1 MKRVILFLGS
11 ILWMMNLSA
20 QVIFSEYFTGIAN
33 NSLPA
38 NWQVSSNTD
47 VHTYN
52 RPLADC
58 ITDKGLQTPSV
69 GKTAPVRL
77 ILPDLTFDASNG
89 DISISFKVFVMDAN
103 LNCASAKDTFPCPT
117 FVTAYLIKSTYAGG
131 TNALPTGA
139 NVYSQQSYRIRV
151 ANGNNTIIFH
161 QPSIPDGGTY
171 KIYLDFKTADNTNC
185 TSSGTKFVFDDFVVE
200 KSSCTTDCPPVAN
213 DDYFDGSRQQF
224 VNTLHANVYGGFL
237 VWASEVPAGYEMQ
250 SLSLSPASNSGLDYD
265 VNNHPLSQM
274 QFVLVSGPTL
284 INSQGCPSPAPVG
297 TLNFHSDGTFE
308 YIRTNVCISRVSF
321 QYKIIDPTALQSNVA
336 TVTIDLTPNSPLPVN
351 FTSFNGQRNGTT
363 VLLKWQTGSE
373 KNCSGFFVQ
382 RNTGSGWANQGF
394 VFSSANGQSGSAL
407 NYEFHET
414 NTFTGN
420 TQYRLAEQDLDG
432 SIMYSEIIVVKGT
445 EASGNIVVYPNPST
459 TGSVTVLMPQ
469 LSVYNISL
477 YNRAGA
483 KEREWNKVNND
494 ALSINSLRTGIYLLR
509 VSDLIGGKT
518 YTARLI
524 VTQ

>member
-20 QVIFSEYFTGIAN
+20 QVIFSEYFTGIAD
-33 NSLPA
+33 NSLPL

-58 ITDKGLQTPSV
+58 ITDKGLQTPAV
-69 GKTAPVRL
+69 GQSAPVRL
-77 ILPDLTFDASNG
+77 ILPNMSFDAANG

-103 LNCASAKDTFPCPT
+103 LHCNSAKNFPCAT
-117 FVTAYLIKSTYAGG
+117 YVTAYLIKSTYGGG
-131 TNALPTGA
+131 TNTLPAGA
-139 NVYSQQSYRIRV
+139 NIYAQQSYQIRI
-151 ANGNNTIIFH
+151 ANGDNTIIFH
-161 QPSIPDGGTY
+161 QPAIADGASY
-171 KIYLDFKTADNTNC
+171 KIYFDFKTADNTNC
-185 TSSGTKFVFDDFVVE
+185 TSSGTKFVFDDFIVR
-200 KSSCTTDCPPVAN
+200 KSSCTDDCPPVAN
-213 DDYFDGSRQQF
+213 DDYFDGNRQGF
-224 VNTLHANVYGGFL
+224 LNTLHANVYGGFL
-237 VWASEVPAGYEMQ
+237 IWASQVPEGYEMQ
-250 SLSLSPASNSGLDYD
+250 SLSLPPAVENGTDYD

-284 INSQGCPSPAPVG
+284 VNSQGCPSPAPAG
-297 TLNFHSDGTFE
+297 TLTLHTDGSFE

-321 QYKIIDPTALQSNVA
+321 QYKIVDPTALESNVA

-351 FTSFNGQRNGTT
+351 FTSFTGQRNGTT

-373 KNCSGFFVQ
+373 KSANGFFVQ
-382 RNTGSGWANQGF
+382 RNTGSGWTNQGF
-394 VFSSANGQSGSAL
+394 VFSLANGQSGSPL

-414 NTFTGN
+414 NTFSGTS
-420 TQYRLAEQDLDG
+420 QYRLAEQDIDG
-432 SIMYSEIIVVKGT
+432 SLMYSEIIAVKAT
-445 EASGNIVVYPNPST
+445 EASGNIIVYPNPST
-459 TGSVTVLMPQ
+459 TGSVTVLLPQ

-494 ALSINSLRTGIYLLR
+494 AFTINSLRTGIYLLR
-509 VSDLIGGKT
+509 VSDLIGGKS

-524 VTQ
+524 ITQ